1 MPYNDFS
8 EMCHVVG
15 DASLGFR
22 ELALLKSFFFA
33 LYVIIS
39 ALHIYAS
46 FLFFSHS
53 HRAHL
58 YTVIGEC
65 EKLIIFYSVKRDK
78 FY

>member
-1 MPYNDFS
+1 MPYNGFS

-46 FLFFSHS
+46 FLFFFVSPV
-53 HRAHL
+53 RAHL
-58 YTVIGEC
+58 YTANGEC
-65 EKLIIFYSVKRDK
+65 EN
-78 FY
+78 

>member
-1 MPYNDFS
+1 MPYNGFS

-46 FLFFSHS
+46 FLFFRQSRKGPV
-53 HRAHL
+53 RAHL
-58 YTVIGEC
+58 YTENGEC
-65 EKLIIFYSVKRDK
+65 EN
-78 FY
+78 